1 MLKIKKIYLMKM
13 VFQKIKMNLVK
24 LSYKE
29 GKIKVINVIKNVY
42 WVMNIVDF
50 IRNIFNKLEGW
61 IFRYLQGA
69 RKQKFTCCRSASRL
83 ARAR

>member
-50 IRNIFNKLEGW
+50 IRNIFNKL
-61 IFRYLQGA
+61 
-69 RKQKFTCCRSASRL
+69 
-83 ARAR
+83 